1 VIATSSR
8 KAVAGVAALAAL
20 ALAGCTPPHQN
31 PSSEKVDTATTQ
43 DPNSLK
49 GAGTSATTAGTATS
63 TATATNVTAA
73 NAVKEQETSEAAVA
87 AAPVFNNCGA
97 TDLVRPD
104 RLTVDCENQDDFL
117 ENIVWDQWGEDLAEG
132 TATRVVTSPDNR
144 EEGVKVVLGN
154 PEIVDGKPVFTTV
167 TVDGQPVV
175 PDNNY

>member
-1 VIATSSR
+1 MIATSSR
-8 KAVAGVAALAAL
+8 KAVAGVAALAAI

-49 GAGTSATTAGTATS
+49 GAGTATTATG
-63 TATATNVTAA
+63 TATATNVTEAS
-73 NAVKEQETSEAAVA
+73 AVQEQETAEAAVA

-104 RLTVDCENQDDFL
+104 RLTVDCANQDDFL
-117 ENIVWDQWGEDLAEG
+117 ENIVWDQWGEDIAEG
-132 TATRVVTSPDNR
+132 TATRVVVSPDNR

-167 TVDGQPVV
+167 SVDGQSVV

>member
-1 VIATSSR
+1 MIATSSR
-8 KAVAGVAALAAL
+8 KAVAGVAALAAI
-20 ALAGCTPPHQN
+20 ALAGCTPPHEN

-49 GAGTSATTAGTATS
+49 GGGTAN
-63 TATATNVTAA
+63 TASATNVTEA
-73 NAVKEQETSEAAVA
+73 NAVQEQETAEAVVA

-104 RLTVDCENQDDFL
+104 RLTVDCANEDDFL
-117 ENIVWDQWGEDLAEG
+117 ENIVWEQWGEDIAEG
-132 TATRVVTSPDNR
+132 TATRVVVSPDNR

-167 TVDGQPVV
+167 SVDGQSVV

>member
-1 VIATSSR
+1 MIATSSR

-49 GAGTSATTAGTATS
+49 GASTATTTG

-73 NAVKEQETSEAAVA
+73 NAVKEQKTSEAAVA

-154 PEIVDGKPVFTTV
+154 PEIVAGKPVFTTV

>member
-1 VIATSSR
+1 MIATSSR

-49 GAGTSATTAGTATS
+49 GASTTTTTGTATS

-73 NAVKEQETSEAAVA
+73 NAVKEQKTSEAAVA

-132 TATRVVTSPDNR
+132 TATRVLTASSPA
-144 EEGVKVVLGN
+144 
-154 PEIVDGKPVFTTV
+154 
-167 TVDGQPVV
+167 
-175 PDNNY
+175 

>member
-1 VIATSSR
+1 MIATSSR

-73 NAVKEQETSEAAVA
+73 NAVKEQETSVAAVA

>member
-1 VIATSSR
+1 MIATSSR
-8 KAVAGVAALAAL
+8 KAVAGVAALAAI
-20 ALAGCTPPHQN
+20 ALAGCTPPHEN

-49 GAGTSATTAGTATS
+49 GGGTAN
-63 TATATNVTAA
+63 TATGTANTASATNVTEA
-73 NAVKEQETSEAAVA
+73 NAVQEQETAEAAVA

-104 RLTVDCENQDDFL
+104 RLTVDCANEDDFL
-117 ENIVWDQWGEDLAEG
+117 ENIVWEQWGEDIAEG
-132 TATRVVTSPDNR
+132 TATRVVVSPDNR

-167 TVDGQPVV
+167 SVDGQSVV